1 MVEFMVGQMNYNHHI
16 VEKDNG
22 LSASAIFWKADQFEC
37 VEKGKINLQLDPTT
51 MAPLD
56 TQNIKDGKYGCLYC
70 VL

>member
-1 MVEFMVGQMNYNHHI
+1 MVEFMVGQMNYDHHI

-37 VEKGKINLQLDPTT
+37 VEKGKINLELDPTT

-56 TQNIKDGKYGCLYC
+56 T
-70 VL
+70 